1 MLKIIAVIAIV
12 VGVAIVALLGYA
24 ATRPDHFRVAR
35 SIVIKAPPERIYA
48 LLDDFRK
55 WGAWS
60 PYETLDPAMSRTYG
74 GPASGL
80 GSTYAWSGNGKAG
93 AGRMEIVEAAAPS
106 KLLID
111 LDFTKPFQSRNK
123 AIFTLVPEGEATR
136 VTWAMEGPSPFL
148 FRVMGVIFNMDKMAG
163 GDFETGL
170 ASLKAE
176 SEK

>member
-1 MLKIIAVIAIV
+1 MLKIIAIV
-12 VGVAIVALLGYA
+12 VVAAIVALLGYA
-24 ATRPDHFRVAR
+24 ATKPDRFRVAR
-35 SIVIKAPPERIYA
+35 STVVKAPPERIYV
-48 LLDDFRK
+48 LLEDFRR

-60 PYETLDPAMSRTYG
+60 PYEKLDPAMSRTYG

-80 GSTYAWSGNGKAG
+80 GSTYAWSGDGKAG

-123 AIFTLVPEGEATR
+123 AIFTLVPEGDATR
-136 VTWAMEGPSPFL
+136 VTWAMEGPSPYL
-148 FRVMGVIFNMDKMAG
+148 FKVMDVIFNMDRMAG
-163 GDFETGL
+163 KDFEAGL

-176 SEK
+176 AEK

>member
-1 MLKIIAVIAIV
+1 MLKIIAIV
-12 VGVAIVALLGYA
+12 VAVAIVALLGYA
-24 ATRPDHFRVAR
+24 ATKPNHFRVAR
-35 SIVIKAPPERIYA
+35 STVIKAPPEKIYA
-48 LLDDFRK
+48 LIDDFHK

-60 PYETLDPAMSRTYG
+60 PYEKLDPAMTRTYG

-93 AGRMEIVEAAAPS
+93 AGRMEIIEAAAPS
-106 KLLID
+106 KLVTS
-111 LDFTKPFQSRNK
+111 LDFTKPFEVHNK

-148 FRVMGVIFNMDKMAG
+148 FKVMDVIFNMDRMAG
-163 GDFETGL
+163 KDFETGL

-176 SEK
+176 AEK